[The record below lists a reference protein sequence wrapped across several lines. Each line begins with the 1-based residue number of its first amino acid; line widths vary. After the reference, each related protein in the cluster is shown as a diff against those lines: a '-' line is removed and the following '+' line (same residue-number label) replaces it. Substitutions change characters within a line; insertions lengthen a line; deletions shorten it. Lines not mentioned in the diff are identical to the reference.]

1 MKLKKSLVLA
11 AAVAAAVAAPGAFAT
26 NGYLSHGIGMDA
38 KGMGGVG
45 IAIPQGGM
53 AAASNPANQMYVGNR
68 LTFGMDWFRPFRS
81 ATGTTAAT
89 DTAYRDSGSTNY
101 YVPELGYARPIGSS
115 SSLGVVVYGAGLG
128 TDYGVNGRFG
138 TTTSIFSL
146 MQQMTIAP
154 TWATKMG
161 NHSFGASL
169 NLVRQTLDI
178 RGMQNF
184 ATYSR
189 DSANLTDKGEDIAT
203 GYGVKLGWTGELT
216 PNFTMGAT
224 IQPQTSM
231 SKYGRYKGLLAEQ
244 GKLDVPAQYGLGLAW
259 KAGSATNVGF
269 DVVKVKWNSVKSL
282 GNRFAS
288 LPSCAGGS
296 ASNPCLG
303 DNDGIGFGWQDQTI
317 YKLGV
322 SHQIGKWTLRAGYN
336 YGKTPLVADQTLF
349 NIIMPAVTETHY
361 TLGASWAVSSSTDV
375 SLSYMYAP
383 TKELKGLGNAQDG
396 VSGANPNLKMN
407 QNSLGIGFN
416 IKM

>member
-1 MKLKKSLVLA
+1 MTVKKSLVLA

-26 NGYLSHGIGMDA
+26 NGYLGHGIGTDA

-45 IAIPQGGM
+45 IAMPQGGM

-68 LTFGMDWFRPFRS
+68 VTFGMDWFRPFRS
-81 ATGTTAAT
+81 ATGTRGAS
-89 DTAYRDSGSTNY
+89 DTAYRDSESNDY
-101 YVPELGYARPIGSS
+101 YMPEFGYATPMGSS

-138 TTTSIFSL
+138 SGSSIFSL
-146 MQQMTIAP
+146 MKQMTIAP

-161 NHSFGASL
+161 NHSFGVSL
-169 NLVRQTLDI
+169 NLVRQQLDI
-178 RGMQNF
+178 RGMSNF
-184 ATYSR
+184 TGYSR
-189 DSANLTDKGEDIAT
+189 ESANVTDKGEDLAT

-269 DVVKVKWNSVKSL
+269 DVVKIKWNSVKSL
-282 GNRFAS
+282 GNRFDAA
-288 LPSCAGGS
+288 PTIAGGTGP
-296 ASNPCLG
+296 ALG
-303 DNDGIGFGWQDQTI
+303 DNDGIGFGWKDQTV

-322 SHQIGKWTLRAGYN
+322 SHQVGKWTLRAGYN
-336 YGKTPLVADQTLF
+336 YGKTPLQADQTLF
-349 NIIMPAVTETHY
+349 NIIMPAVTEKHY
-361 TLGASWAVSSSTDV
+361 TLGASWAVSNSTDV
-375 SLSYMYAP
+375 SLAYMYSP
-383 TKELKGLGNAQDG
+383 SSELKGSGNAAG
-396 VSGANPNLKMN
+396 GNGANPDLKMN